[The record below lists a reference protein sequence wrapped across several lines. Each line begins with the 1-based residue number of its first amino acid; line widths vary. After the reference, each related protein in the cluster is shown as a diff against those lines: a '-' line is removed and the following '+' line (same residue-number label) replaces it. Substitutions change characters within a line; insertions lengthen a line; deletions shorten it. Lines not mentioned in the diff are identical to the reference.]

1 LTSLLNKEESQI
13 EEYFDRLWPILRSI
27 TGEGVR
33 RSHDILGELLPL
45 KRYEIPSGTEVLD
58 WTVPQEW
65 RVREAYVETPD
76 GRRICDVREN
86 NLHLLNYSVPYS
98 GTLTKAE
105 LDKHLF
111 SLPDRPD
118 AIPYRTSYYKP
129 NWGFCLAHNQRLAL
143 PEGNYRVHIDTEH
156 FDGSLTMSEAV
167 LPGVSDREVLF
178 TTYTCHPSLAINELS
193 GPLLNAFL
201 YRRIAAWPKRRLTYR
216 FLFGP
221 ETIGAICYLAMRGEE
236 LKQKLEAGYVV
247 TCVGDDGAYRLKRSK
262 RQATVAERAAIYA
275 LDQSKADYRV
285 IDFNPSGS
293 DEKQYCSIGYNLPF
307 TVLTRTAFGE
317 YPQYHTSDDNKN
329 LINFQAMCSTLD
341 TFEQI
346 AQTLDMN
353 RTVINRIV
361 YGEPQMSKYG
371 ELYSPISGPSANE
384 QTMALKWLI
393 HYADGVHDLVEISN
407 ISGIKIHIYN
417 EILNTLFQ
425 NELFSEYNK
434 KIWIKKI

>member
-1 LTSLLNKEESQI
+1 MSNQEAQQI
-13 EEYFDRLWPILRSI
+13 ESYFDRLWPILRSI

-33 RSHDILGELLPL
+33 QSHDILGELLPL
-45 KRYEIPSGTEVLD
+45 KRHEIPSGTEVLD

-65 RVREAYVETPD
+65 RVREAYIESPD

-86 NLHLLNYSVPYS
+86 NLHLLNYSVPFN
-98 GTLTKAE
+98 GIMTKSR

-118 AIPYRTSYYKP
+118 AIPYRTSYYKS
-129 NWGFCLAHNQRLAL
+129 NWGFCLSHNQRLAL

-156 FDGSLTMSEAV
+156 FDGSLTLSEAV
-167 LPGVSDREVLF
+167 LPGESDREVLF

-236 LKQKLEAGYVV
+236 LKQKLKAGYVV

-262 RQATVAERAAIYA
+262 RKTTVAERAAIYA

-317 YPQYHTSDDNKN
+317 YPEYHTSDDNKT
-329 LINFQAMCSTLD
+329 LMNFQSMSETLD
-341 TFEQI
+341 VFEQI
-346 AQTLDMN
+346 AKTQDLN
-353 RTVINRIV
+353 LTVANRITH
-361 YGEPQMSKYG
+361 GEPQMSKYG
-371 ELYSPISGPSANE
+371 DLYAPISGSQANE
-384 QTMALKWLI
+384 QLMALKWLI
-393 HYADGVHDLVEISN
+393 HYADGEHDLLSIADM
-407 ISGIKIHIYN
+407 SGIGVEVLSGVAKRLKDMKI
-417 EILNTLFQ
+417 FA
-425 NELFSEYNK
+425 
-434 KIWIKKI
+434 